1 VQNNFKVPGKIKCV
15 DVQEQPDGSAKVIF
29 EADEEFKEWFKSK
42 YNLKRWSEKRFNK
55 FLQEAIEQMAVN
67 LREGKDANEKEK
79 EKSSL

>member
-1 VQNNFKVPGKIKCV
+1 MQNRLKTPGKIKCL

-29 EADEEFKEWFKSK
+29 EADEEFKQWFKDK

-55 FLQEAIEQMAVN
+55 FLQEAIDRMAAS